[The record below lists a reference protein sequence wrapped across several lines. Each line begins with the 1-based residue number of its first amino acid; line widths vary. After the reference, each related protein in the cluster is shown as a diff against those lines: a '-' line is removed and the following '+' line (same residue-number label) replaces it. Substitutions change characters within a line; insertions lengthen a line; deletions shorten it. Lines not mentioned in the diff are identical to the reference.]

1 MTAAEK
7 QRERD
12 KKQTTKM
19 KMKRAHKKHK
29 HKKTCAAFISYFL
42 ELTLILIQF
51 IEKEIAKSAS

>member
-42 ELTLILIQF
+42 ELTLIQF